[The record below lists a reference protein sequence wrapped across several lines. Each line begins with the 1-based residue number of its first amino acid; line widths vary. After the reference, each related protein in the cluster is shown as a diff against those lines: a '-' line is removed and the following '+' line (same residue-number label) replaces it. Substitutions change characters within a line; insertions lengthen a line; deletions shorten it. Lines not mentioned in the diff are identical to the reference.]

1 MQGGCIADIGS
12 CGTGFDSA
20 SGSVQTKKFRTKGLE
35 LSPIPY
41 FHFFFVMLAEYLIL
55 RIRKREKVHDK
66 NIELTSAME
75 EGRARLLKVLDRQEC
90 RLNRKY
96 GMARFSISE

>member
-1 MQGGCIADIGS
+1 
-12 CGTGFDSA
+12 
-20 SGSVQTKKFRTKGLE
+20 
-35 LSPIPY
+35 
-41 FHFFFVMLAEYLIL
+41 MLAEDLIL

-66 NIELTSAME
+66 NTELTSAME